1 MNKIYRYTAVIA
13 SSILAWGTLS
23 GCSGTAGN
31 GAAAKPDSTFAA
43 PVETAGSTAGTGV
56 SAEALTAEGKQTV
69 PKTMELQRYAPFFV
83 QPYPAEAKE
92 KLDVFFYA
100 EPGTKYDWI
109 EKSGDWL
116 AFNTEYGQAWVPEWY
131 AEEAAADITL
141 QEPERLTP
149 VAGAKLSLRPGS
161 GTTWTADQWRDSSSG
176 GQWISLL
183 RWEDWYGIV
192 LVPKQLNNQSRAI
205 RPALLWIRD
214 SDIASR
220 KQVGSNL
227 GQSGLAL
234 DTIRAIV
241 DIALPAGSEPSAVAK
256 LLGEPDFKE
265 DSFALNYTG
274 EPLRV
279 GKDWRYETMDPQLT
293 ATFSELG
300 KLEHLTWDIQPKS
313 RQEMQVSSYQ
323 GLFSSYHLRTI
334 ETVSSKALNWTW
346 RHQGDLAFTYLR
358 YGTPEHLLIAGDD
371 GGLSG
376 MHDDSSLY
384 ALDRA
389 SGRKLWQINAGYG
402 GSFTALD
409 ESGQYLTVL
418 TPLSPDKKE
427 YNYHLR
433 RLRMADGSIVWEKYL
448 PQEKNKVNFSAMA
461 GVGEGIVVYG
471 DSGDN
476 SDSMVVSGLNAVN
489 GKPLWTKQ
497 LKSGSRIMNSG
508 NEPYVL
514 IRNMEKLTALDPG
527 TGAAVWTVQGKRA
540 ASGEEPYEEAAMDY
554 LPQRSDPFNSRGK
567 ERWFLLGKERLRV
580 DLQTG
585 KVIGRFAPQ
594 PAAAD
599 SIVGWNGSL
608 LLVQEDTDK
617 LDTGTSYDVTYLLDT
632 ATGKE
637 LWRKEGG
644 AAGAYFAGEKLYL
657 FLNGAATALDV
668 QTGKELWKQQVSELA
683 YTRDDVKPFGMLLR
697 LLGNGQLLMASGQ
710 DLILLR
716 ESDGSML
723 YRVGDAVIE
732 YPEARDNDIRSGVI
746 VSDGQ
751 DVYLGSANGKFSR
764 LRLPLP

>member
-13 SSILAWGTLS
+13 SSILAWGMLS

-31 GAAAKPDSTFAA
+31 RAADKPDAALAA
-43 PVETAGSTAGTGV
+43 PAETTAGSSARTAV
-56 SAEALTAEGKQTV
+56 SAEAQTDEGKQVV
-69 PKTMELQRYAPFFV
+69 PKSMELQRYAPFFV

-100 EPGTKYDWI
+100 EPGTEYDVV
-109 EKSGDWL
+109 EKSGEWL
-116 AFNTEYGQAWVPEWY
+116 AFNTEYGKAWVPEWY
-131 AEEAAADITL
+131 TEEAAADITL
-141 QEPERLTP
+141 QEPEALTS
-149 VAGAKLSLRPGS
+149 VTGAKLSLRPGS
-161 GTTWTADQWRDSSSG
+161 GTTWTADQWKSSSSG

-183 RWEDWYGIV
+183 RWRDWHGAL
-192 LVPKQLNNQSRAI
+192 LVPKQLNNQYRVI

-227 GQSGLAL
+227 GQSGLAP

-334 ETVSSKALNWTW
+334 EAVSSKAPNWTW

-402 GSFTALD
+402 GSFTTLD

-433 RLRMADGSIVWEKYL
+433 RLRMADGSVVWEKYL

-461 GVGEGIVVYG
+461 GVGEGIIVYG

-476 SDSMVVSGLNAVN
+476 SDFMVVSGLNAVN

-497 LKSGSRIMNSG
+497 LESGSRIMNSG

-514 IRNMEKLTALDPG
+514 IRNMEKLTALDPD

-540 ASGEEPYEEAAMDY
+540 ALGEEPYEDMVVDY
-554 LPQRSDPFNSRGK
+554 PQRLDPFKGELK

-585 KVIGRFAPQ
+585 KVISRYTPK
-594 PAAAD
+594 PAATE
-599 SIVGWNGSL
+599 SVVGWNGSV
-608 LLVQEDTDK
+608 LLVQEDTNK
-617 LDTGTSYDVTYLLDT
+617 LDKETNYDETYLLDT

-637 LWRKEGG
+637 LWRKKGS
-644 AAGAYFAGEKLYL
+644 AAGAFFAGEKLYL
-657 FLNGAATALDV
+657 FLNGAAAALDV

-683 YTRDDVKPFGMLLR
+683 YTRDDVRPIGMLLR
-697 LLGNGQLLMASGQ
+697 PLGNGQLLMASGQ

-723 YRVGDAVIE
+723 YRIGDAVID

-746 VSDGQ
+746 VTDGQ
-751 DVYLGSANGKFSR
+751 DIYLGSGNGKFSR
-764 LRLPLP
+764 LTLPLP